1 MSTVKGARVV
11 EGTELVGFGFLRAT
25 SLNFVSGFLPIG
37 GLGGPQI
44 LGLPC

>member
-11 EGTELVGFGFLRAT
+11 EATELVGFSFLRAT
-25 SLNFVSGFLPIG
+25 RMNFVSGFLSIG